1 MHSVFERREE
11 TLKIMFSQTALR
23 NFLSASVSDHSLHL
37 INADVAIFVSISLLT
52 QVLLKI
58 SLRLELFL
66 QDSVHLDKVALDLVE
81 LVGRNVLRIEDSHS
95 VVKNVTL
102 YNGTEVRTPT
112 ATDTVSRSRNDTL
125 VCLFVIVEA
134 SQVVRHLSVP
144 NLARR
149 LVLEHK

>member
-37 INADVAIFVSISLLT
+37 INADVAIFVSISLLA
-52 QVLLKI
+52 QVLLKV

-95 VVKNVTL
+95 VVENVTL

-112 ATDTVSRSRNDTL
+112 ATDTVS
-125 VCLFVIVEA
+125 
-134 SQVVRHLSVP
+134 
-144 NLARR
+144 
-149 LVLEHK
+149 